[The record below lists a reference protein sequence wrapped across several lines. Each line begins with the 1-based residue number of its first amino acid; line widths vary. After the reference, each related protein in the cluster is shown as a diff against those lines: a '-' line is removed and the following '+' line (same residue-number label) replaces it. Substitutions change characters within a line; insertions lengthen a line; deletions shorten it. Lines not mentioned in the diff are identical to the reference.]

1 MKCIT
6 IFANIVH
13 LQFFKMLRTIK
24 KYSLYVLGFVFLALG
39 IAGYILPG
47 LPGTI
52 FLILAATCFVRSNK
66 KMYNWITSHKIFG
79 KVVKDYLDTGEM
91 PLKAKIFSI
100 ASIWIFTTISLVW
113 SPYGMIFIIA
123 VIAIATSGTLFILTR
138 PTKQIKPQITTP
150 EAAVEEEEGHT
161 N

>member
-6 IFANIVH
+6 IFSIIVH
-13 LQFFKMLRTIK
+13 CRFFKMLKNIK
-24 KYSLYVLGFVFLALG
+24 KYSLYVLGFIFLGLG

-52 FLILAATCFVRSNK
+52 FLILAASCFVRSNK
-66 KMYNWITSHKIFG
+66 KMYDWITGHKIFG

-91 PLKAKIFSI
+91 PLKAKVLSI

-113 SPYGMIFIIA
+113 SPYGIIFVIAVAIIA
-123 VIAIATSGTLFILTR
+123 VMGTLFIVTR
-138 PTKQIKPQITTP
+138 PTKDQIK
-150 EAAVEEEEGHT
+150 
-161 N
+161 

>member
-1 MKCIT
+1 
-6 IFANIVH
+6 
-13 LQFFKMLRTIK
+13 MLKNIK
-24 KYSLYVLGFVFLALG
+24 KYSLYGLGFIFLGLG

-52 FLILAATCFVRSNK
+52 FLILAASSFVRSNK

-113 SPYGMIFIIA
+113 SPYGIIFVIAVAIIA
-123 VIAIATSGTLFILTR
+123 SMGTLFILTR
-138 PTKQIKPQITTP
+138 PTK
-150 EAAVEEEEGHT
+150 H
-161 N
+161 

>member
-1 MKCIT
+1 
-6 IFANIVH
+6 
-13 LQFFKMLRTIK
+13 MLKNIK
-24 KYSLYVLGFVFLALG
+24 KYSLYGLGFIFLGLG

-52 FLILAATCFVRSNK
+52 FLILAASCFVRSNK

-113 SPYGMIFIIA
+113 SPYGIIFVIAVAIIA
-123 VIAIATSGTLFILTR
+123 SMGTLFIVTR
-138 PTKQIKPQITTP
+138 PTKDQIK
-150 EAAVEEEEGHT
+150 
-161 N
+161 

>member
-1 MKCIT
+1 MKRIT
-6 IFANIVH
+6 IFSNIVH
-13 LQFFKMLRTIK
+13 CRFFKMLKNIK
-24 KYSLYVLGFVFLALG
+24 KYSLYGLGFIFLGLG

-52 FLILAATCFVRSNK
+52 FLILAASCFVRSNK

-113 SPYGMIFIIA
+113 SPYGIIFVIAVAIIA
-123 VIAIATSGTLFILTR
+123 SMGTLFILTR
-138 PTKQIKPQITTP
+138 PTK
-150 EAAVEEEEGHT
+150 H
-161 N
+161 

>member
-1 MKCIT
+1 
-6 IFANIVH
+6 
-13 LQFFKMLRTIK
+13 MLKNIK
-24 KYSLYVLGFVFLALG
+24 KYSLYGLGFIFLGLG

-52 FLILAATCFVRSNK
+52 FLILAASCFVRSNK

-113 SPYGMIFIIA
+113 SPYGIIFVIAVAIIA
-123 VIAIATSGTLFILTR
+123 SMGTVFILTR
-138 PTKQIKPQITTP
+138 PTK
-150 EAAVEEEEGHT
+150 H
-161 N
+161 

>member
-1 MKCIT
+1 
-6 IFANIVH
+6 
-13 LQFFKMLRTIK
+13 MLKNIK
-24 KYSLYVLGFVFLALG
+24 KYSLYGLGFIFLGLG

-52 FLILAATCFVRSNK
+52 FLILAASCFVRSNK

-113 SPYGMIFIIA
+113 SPYGIIFVIAVAIIA
-123 VIAIATSGTLFILTR
+123 AMGTLFIVTR
-138 PTKQIKPQITTP
+138 PTKDQIK
-150 EAAVEEEEGHT
+150 
-161 N
+161 